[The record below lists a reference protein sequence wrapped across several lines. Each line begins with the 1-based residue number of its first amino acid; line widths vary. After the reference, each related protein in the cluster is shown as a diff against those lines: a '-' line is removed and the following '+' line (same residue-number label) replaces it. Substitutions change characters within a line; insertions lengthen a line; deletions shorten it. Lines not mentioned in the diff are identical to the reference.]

1 MRLLSWFDCV
11 FAYSHSIF
19 SCWILMIEF
28 IWILLSGTILF
39 LGWMYITRYFKILD
53 KPWKDVPK
61 RDPVPTLQGV
71 TLIASFFALGMLR
84 YPQYMIFSP
93 ENPFF
98 WLLLGGLLIAAL
110 SFIDELWLI
119 IDKKFRVSA
128 GVRLC
133 GHVVAALI
141 AFYVSGVGITE
152 FQLPGGVL
160 LEFGLFSTLLLTV
173 AWYLMFVNAINRFD
187 GVYGLASWLSS
198 IGFFTIVLL
207 IELVVFTQYPDM
219 LPERAI
225 LLTWVSRMW
234 MLLGSLSLIALV
246 MEWKPFG
253 LMRDVGTMFLW
264 FSLAYLALLGW
275 AKIWIMIVVLALP
288 LFDAIWVIIDRLHRR
303 KKHPFKWDY
312 SHLHYRLLA
321 LWRNRNEVR
330 VVLLGLSLC
339 MLILMLLL
347 DDDRMAKVIVF
358 ALVALVFFGVNGY
371 MYRIK
376 WLEVEYTPKK

>member
-1 MRLLSWFDCV
+1 MLDFWGMLLGGIV
-11 FAYSHSIF
+11 
-19 SCWILMIEF
+19 
-28 IWILLSGTILF
+28 LF
-39 LGWMYITRYFKILD
+39 WLWMYITRWYRILD

-61 RDPVPTLQGV
+61 RKPVPTLQGV
-71 TLIASFFALGMLR
+71 TLIASFFALGYVR
-84 YPQYMIFSP
+84 YPQYMTFSFA
-93 ENPFF
+93 NPFF

-119 IDKKFRVSA
+119 LDKRFRVSA
-128 GVRLC
+128 GVRLF

-141 AFYVSGVGITE
+141 AFYVSWVGITH
-152 FQLPGGVL
+152 FQLPWGVM
-160 LEFGLFSTLLLTV
+160 LEFGLFSILLLTV
-173 AWYLMFVNAINRFD
+173 AWYLMFVNAINWFD

-207 IELVVFTQYPDM
+207 IELVVFAQYPDM
-219 LPERAI
+219 SSQRA
-225 LLTWVSRMW
+225 LLLEWVSSMG
-234 MLLGSLSLIALV
+234 MLLGSLSLIALA
-246 MEWKPFG
+246 MEWKPFW
-253 LMRDVGTMFLW
+253 LLRDVGTMFLG
-264 FSLAYLALLGW
+264 FSLAYLALLWW
-275 AKIWIMIVVLALP
+275 AKIGIMIVVLALP
-288 LFDAIWVIIDRLHRR
+288 LFDAVRVIIDRLHRR

-330 VVLLGLSLC
+330 VVLLWLSVC

-358 ALVALVFFGVNGY
+358 ALVACIFFGVNGY

-376 WLEVEYTPKK
+376 WLDVEYAPNKIKKLKKAHKKK

>member
-1 MRLLSWFDCV
+1 
-11 FAYSHSIF
+11 
-19 SCWILMIEF
+19 
-28 IWILLSGTILF
+28 
-39 LGWMYITRYFKILD
+39 
-53 KPWKDVPK
+53 
-61 RDPVPTLQGV
+61 
-71 TLIASFFALGMLR
+71 
-84 YPQYMIFSP
+84 
-93 ENPFF
+93 
-98 WLLLGGLLIAAL
+98 
-110 SFIDELWLI
+110 
-119 IDKKFRVSA
+119 
-128 GVRLC
+128 
-133 GHVVAALI
+133 
-141 AFYVSGVGITE
+141 
-152 FQLPGGVL
+152 
-160 LEFGLFSTLLLTV
+160 LLTV